1 VFDNG
6 TSTDQSLNL
15 TSLEVEEYVVTQVVL
30 FLLFVVPVFAVCTIT
45 GVVVALDGNLKLV
58 MKAPMIS
65 VLLGAILSG
74 VSMSVYG
81 LSHAAFPLKLIDLST
96 QQGSNIASSYII
108 AVSGLQR
115 SLSILVLSV
124 VVYRMV
130 KYSEK
135 NLSVTAVTVVTI
147 VLWILPFLL
156 LLPMVF
162 NVLWDEPIPSDIYYY
177 NTKLKGFGK
186 FFPGLVVTLV
196 EIPTKIVIVAVVVGI
211 FRYTKKHVLSGKK
224 ETSKALGRFLL
235 GMFIVNIFSSSV
247 VLFSVIITAVEPDTR
262 NDMFSLLVDAG
273 IYFVL
278 FSVTIPAPVILMC
291 LFKTIPITLRDVLF
305 SMCCC
310 TQTKITVEAVDSRT

>member
-247 VLFSVIITAVEPDTR
+247 VLFSVVISAVQSHT
-262 NDMFSLLVDAG
+262 NSGVVSLLTNAG
-273 IYFVL
+273 IHLVL
-278 FSVTIPAPVILMC
+278 FSVTVPVPVILMC
-291 LFKTIPITLRDVLF
+291 LFKTIPITLRDLLV
-305 SMCCC
+305 SVCCC
-310 TQTKITVEAVDSRT
+310 TKTKITVEAA